1 MPCSFRT
8 IALLLTLA
16 IGACTEPAAPE
27 PRPGISFLAGTT
39 LTDSVDA
46 TPPQALVVQVRDS
59 VGATVQGA
67 TVRFETR
74 WMGGLGSAAYIA
86 PLQGTAF
93 RTDLAATTDSRGQ
106 VSVLV
111 RMGRR
116 AGPAFVYV
124 SVPEIGAR
132 DSVQVIVQPGAATQV
147 IVTPLDTGLTVG
159 NSYAPSAGTADR
171 YGNRIAMVPLMLVPL
186 DAQVSVSGGNVRGEQ
201 VGRASLTATAG
212 TLRTTLWVTVVPP
225 GWLAATTGVGSG
237 LVTFRLD
244 GSEFRALTFDGAGMK
259 AWSPDGTALAYDL
272 APTFGYATPVKVVDM
287 NGQTRA
293 ISTMLGESVVQLA
306 PAYARTGGWVYF
318 SAIPPGAADVFRLYR
333 VQADGSGTEQLAY
346 EGAEDDFFPSVAP
359 DGTHLVYVR
368 RTGAGMDY
376 LRVLDITRGVV
387 SRIDVPGHSP
397 AWSPTGDE
405 IAYVDVRSD
414 GVIRAMKPDGSGIRQ
429 VSATNA
435 RYQRGLTWSSDGRW
449 IVARNDGTNRLDLI
463 EAASGRTLPLPFTAG
478 MHFPAWK
485 P

>member
-1 MPCSFRT
+1 
-8 IALLLTLA
+8 
-16 IGACTEPAAPE
+16 
-27 PRPGISFLAGTT
+27 
-39 LTDSVDA
+39 
-46 TPPQALVVQVRDS
+46 
-59 VGATVQGA
+59 
-67 TVRFETR
+67 
-74 WMGGLGSAAYIA
+74 
-86 PLQGTAF
+86 
-93 RTDLAATTDSRGQ
+93 
-106 VSVLV
+106 
-111 RMGRR
+111 
-116 AGPAFVYV
+116 
-124 SVPEIGAR
+124 
-132 DSVQVIVQPGAATQV
+132 
-147 IVTPLDTGLTVG
+147 
-159 NSYAPSAGTADR
+159 
-171 YGNRIAMVPLMLVPL
+171 
-186 DAQVSVSGGNVRGEQ
+186 
-201 VGRASLTATAG
+201 
-212 TLRTTLWVTVVPP
+212 
-225 GWLAATTGVGSG
+225 
-237 LVTFRLD
+237 
-244 GSEFRALTFDGAGMK
+244 MK

-272 APTFGYATPVKVVDM
+272 APTFGYATPVKAVDM

-293 ISTMLGESVVQLA
+293 ISTTLGESVVQLA

-318 SAIPPGAADVFRLYR
+318 SAIPPGGADVFRLYR

-346 EGAEDDFFPSVAP
+346 EGAEDDFFPSVSP

-376 LRVLDITRGVV
+376 MRVLDITRGVV